1 MSTFTG
7 TGTIMAGPAESSL
20 GQRWGWLLALGLVQ
34 IIAGSIAIT
43 VPLIASLTA
52 VAIFGALLIMTGIM
66 QLVHA
71 FQVRSWP
78 RSVWYGL
85 GGVLYGIAGIAVVAH
100 PLGGALTLAILIAIL
115 CFADGTLR
123 IAFGMTVRPVVGWGW
138 LVAAG
143 LGSIVVGVIL
153 LVGWPATALWATGL
167 LLGVNLIFN
176 GIMNATLAIATR
188 PTATR

>member
-1 MSTFTG
+1 MSTLTG
-7 TGTIMAGPAESSL
+7 TGTIVAGPAESSL
-20 GQRWGWLLALGLVQ
+20 GQRWGWLFALGIVQ

-43 VPLIASLTA
+43 VPLIASLIA
-52 VAIFGALLIMTGIM
+52 VGIFGALLIMTGIM

-71 FQVRSWP
+71 FQLRSWT
-78 RSVWYGL
+78 RSPWYWL

-115 CFADGTLR
+115 CFAEGTLR
-123 IAFGMTVRPVVGWGW
+123 IVFGMTVRPVVGWGW

-176 GIMNATLAIATR
+176 GIVNATLAIATR
-188 PTATR
+188 PTVSR